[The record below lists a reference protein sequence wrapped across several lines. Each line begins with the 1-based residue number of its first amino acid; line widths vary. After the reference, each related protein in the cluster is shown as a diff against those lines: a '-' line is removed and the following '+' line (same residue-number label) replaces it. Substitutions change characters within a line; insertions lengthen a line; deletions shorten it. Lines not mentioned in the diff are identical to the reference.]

1 MSHAIRPLGVGCRMS
16 SAPRVLA
23 VCADDFGLAPGLSRA
38 VLRLAQAQR
47 LNAISC
53 LTHAAHW
60 RSSAALLRELPATVD
75 VGLHFNLTEGEPLSG
90 ELRRVWPRFAALP
103 ALIARAHLHA
113 LPREA
118 IRAELA
124 AQWMAFAD
132 AAGRAPAFVD
142 GHQHVHHLPLVREL
156 VLEAVARATPRPAV
170 RNSGR
175 VIGPGFA
182 VKRAL
187 IAGTGGHALLRSLAQ
202 RGIAHNPALV
212 GVYDFT
218 ASDYRTLMQ
227 RWLAALP
234 RDGALLFCHP
244 GDADDSGVPDA
255 IAPARRREA
264 AYLASD
270 AFADD
275 LAAANVV
282 LGRVWRTAA
291 RLSERS
297 SAG

>member
-1 MSHAIRPLGVGCRMS
+1 MS
-16 SAPRVLA
+16 SSPRVLA

-53 LTHAAHW
+53 LTSVAHW
-60 RSSAALLRELPATVD
+60 RASAALLRELPDTVD
-75 VGLHFNLTEGEPLSG
+75 VGLHFNLTEGEPLSL
-90 ELRRVWPRFAALP
+90 ELRRVWSRFPALP
-103 ALIARAHLHA
+103 PLIARAHLRA

-118 IRAELA
+118 LRAELV
-124 AQWMAFAD
+124 AQWAVFAD
-132 AAGRAPAFVD
+132 AVGGEPAFVD

-156 VLEAVARATPRPAV
+156 VLDAVARANPRPAI
-170 RNSGR
+170 RNTAR

-187 IAGTGGHALLRSLAQ
+187 IAGTGARALQRALAQ

-212 GVYDFT
+212 GVYDFA
-218 ASDYRTLMQ
+218 ASDYRSLMQ

-244 GDADDSGVPDA
+244 GEPDDCGMPDA
-255 IAPARRREA
+255 IAPARQREA

-270 AFADD
+270 AFGDD
-275 LAAANVV
+275 LTTADVV
-282 LGRVWRTAA
+282 LGRVWHT
-291 RLSERS
+291 LGSP
-297 SAG
+297 